1 MLSAPSEP
9 KSNRV
14 SAASSNDEE
23 TATNVD
29 QLVVAQVHHDPIP
42 EVNSEVTTEAN
53 EVTAEEGPTAVT
65 EPPKGLYKITCRHK
79 KFVINHLVEE
89 LNNLISHYLAS
100 YEKGDGLKHQNFSQI
115 HY

>member
-1 MLSAPSEP
+1 MNSMLSAPPEP

-42 EVNSEVTTEAN
+42 EVTSEVKAGHSEVTAGHS
-53 EVTAEEGPTAVT
+53 EVTSGHSEVTAGHSEVAEEGPTAVT

-79 KFVINHLVEE
+79 IL
-89 LNNLISHYLAS
+89 
-100 YEKGDGLKHQNFSQI
+100 
-115 HY
+115 